1 MLLASVALFPGLL
14 YGIGVKFPDP
24 IQDRTTEL
32 HGWRQMAVRVT
43 QERSAMGGDPFVFG
57 VNYRMPSEAAFYLPG
72 QPQTYSLFLHD
83 RANEYMF
90 WEDPAR
96 LKSRDAVFVNDTDS
110 PEHLD
115 DLRAV
120 FVRIAPQPPLRIF
133 RAPYT
138 KPIRTVQIV
147 RCYGFRGYDP
157 HQWQQGW

>member
-1 MLLASVALFPGLL
+1 
-14 YGIGVKFPDP
+14 
-24 IQDRTTEL
+24 
-32 HGWRQMAVRVT
+32 
-43 QERSAMGGDPFVFG
+43 MGGDPFVFG

-83 RANEYMF
+83 RANEYLF
-90 WEDPAR
+90 WEDPA
-96 LKSRDAVFVNDTDS
+96 LLVGRDAVFVNDTDA

-133 RAPYT
+133 HAPYG
-138 KPIRTVQIV
+138 KPIRTLQLV
-147 RCYGFRGYDP
+147 RCYDFRGYDP

>member
-1 MLLASVALFPGLL
+1 MS
-14 YGIGVKFPDP
+14 
-24 IQDRTTEL
+24 
-32 HGWRQMAVRVT
+32 
-43 QERSAMGGDPFVFG
+43 GDPFVFG

-90 WEDPAR
+90 WENPAK
-96 LKSRDAVFVNDTDS
+96 LQGRDAVFVNDSDTSD
-110 PEHLD
+110 HFD

-120 FVRIAPQPPLRIF
+120 FVRVVPQPPLCIY

-138 KPIRTVQIV
+138 KPIRTLQIV

-157 HQWQQGW
+157 RQWQKGW